1 MATLIG
7 RGLDTTHTG
16 IIAATDKHL
25 LIVISTLGCAVISH
39 ENENGI
45 ILQLLLLEKATQP
58 LEVFIDVG
66 DHAIEPL
73 AIIRH
78 VFGGIK
84 VTVFLLHIVR
94 RVRRVRRDETQ
105 ERLILVRLDKL
116 HRLGE
121 KHIGAIALEF
131 LRLTIHQQR
140 IVDIV
145 ITPVIRDLSQPP
157 TPVIHRLLKTPVLR
171 PVRIV
176 IPQVPLAKQP
186 RRIPMLLQHLR

>member
-7 RGLDTTHTG
+7 RSLDATHAG
-16 IIAATDKHL
+16 IIAATDEHL

-45 ILQLLLLEKATQP
+45 ILQLLLLEKATQS

-66 DHAIEPL
+66 DHAVEPL

-78 VFGGIK
+78 IFLRIE

-94 RVRRVRRDETQ
+94 RVRCVRRDETQ
-105 ERLILVRLDKL
+105 ERFVLVGFDKL

-121 KHIGAIALEF
+121 KHIRAVALE
-131 LRLTIHQQR
+131 LPRLT
-140 IVDIV
+140 VD
-145 ITPVIRDLSQPP
+145 
-157 TPVIHRLLKTPVLR
+157 
-171 PVRIV
+171 
-176 IPQVPLAKQP
+176 
-186 RRIPMLLQHLR
+186 